1 MAAAK
6 GEGLNTSFAPPIVHK
21 VLRSPGQLLHGATRA
36 FMESRFGHDFRNVRV
51 HTDAQAANS
60 ARALDALAYTVG
72 HDVVFGREQYSP
84 SSTKGR
90 QLLAHELAHVIQQS
104 GDEPNTPA
112 ISGSLKI
119 GPADG
124 GLEQL
129 ARLQSSQALQGPAQ
143 ALDPARSRVLVQRA
157 TESNGAPPQESGG
170 CPTLPAATPGACA
183 ARHQAYAA
191 TVKCFPLNSWLPCV
205 SRASGEV
212 CRAVEAFSF
221 RGKEGSDLETCVTL
235 NGGDTS
241 LTRAK
246 GAWFDFTNACI
257 WGHWRNAVEALNGAS
272 NFTPS
277 NLTTEWA
284 DAVAICQSNGVGSDD
299 CCRAQVV
306 AEQTA
311 IEACGSYDSSLF
323 GKLPTDVPG
332 APLCSDLI
340 RLAAPGI
347 PFTGDFGNVKDRIVY
362 GWLRCCSG
370 L

>member
-1 MAAAK
+1 MAAPK
-6 GEGLNTSFAPPIVHK
+6 GEGSNASFVPPIVHE
-21 VLRSPGQLLHGATRA
+21 VLRSRGQPLDSETRA
-36 FMESRFGHDFRNVRV
+36 SMEPRFGYNFGNVRV
-51 HTDAQAANS
+51 HADAHAAES
-60 ARALDALAYTVG
+60 TRALNALAYTVG
-72 HDVVFGREQYSP
+72 HDVVFGREQFSP

-90 QLLAHELAHVIQQS
+90 QLLAHELVHVIQQS

-112 ISGSLKI
+112 ISGSLII

-129 ARLQSSQALQGPAQ
+129 ARLQSIQALQGHAQ
-143 ALDPARSRVLVQRA
+143 AFNPDRSRVLVQRA
-157 TESNGAPPQESGG
+157 TESNGAPPQASSG
-170 CPTLPAATPGACA
+170 CPTLPAATPGTCA

-205 SRASGEV
+205 DRASGEV

-235 NGGDTS
+235 NRGDKS

-246 GAWFDFTNACI
+246 GAWFDLTNACI

-284 DAVAICQSNGVGSDD
+284 DAIAICQSNGAGSDD

-332 APLCSDLI
+332 APLCSDVL